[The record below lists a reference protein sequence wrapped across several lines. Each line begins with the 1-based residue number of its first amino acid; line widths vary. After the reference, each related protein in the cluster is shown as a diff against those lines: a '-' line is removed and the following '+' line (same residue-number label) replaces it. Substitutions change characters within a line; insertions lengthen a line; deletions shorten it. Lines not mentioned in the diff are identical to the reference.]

1 VKIKQV
7 LNPINTTHRRR
18 FLKGFYHT
26 KGPGRKPYNPL
37 NILKAQLL
45 NLLLRIPRERRPALH
60 LKHVK
65 I

>member
-7 LNPINTTHRRR
+7 LDSINTTHRRR
-18 FLKGFYHT
+18 FLKGLYHK

-37 NILKAQLL
+37 NMLKAQLL
-45 NLLLRIPRERRPALH
+45 NLLLRIPRERPALR

-65 I
+65 V